1 MVPARLALASSSPRR
16 LALLRQIGIEPD
28 LIVAPTIDETPLP
41 RELPRQLAERLASAK
56 ADAGAKLADGAFV
69 VAADTVVA
77 CGRRVLDQTDDPV
90 RARALLNMLSGRR
103 HRVYTGVAV
112 RNLEGRIARRTVL
125 TQVRFKRLTVD
136 EIDAYLTSGE
146 WMGKAGAYG
155 IQGRADAFVIDI
167 NGSYS
172 NVVGLPLEVTLRLLR
187 GLGWAA
193 R

>member
-1 MVPARLALASSSPRR
+1 MPARLALASSSPRR